1 MKKVAIS
8 SVVGGIII
16 FVWQVF
22 SYNVF
27 HLHRD
32 TQKYTPQ
39 QDSILKLL
47 NENLQEEGQ
56 YLLPTVPLISTPK
69 EQQRLKDAQEGR
81 PWAEIVY
88 HKNYTGDIIGRIIIS
103 LLTNI
108 VMVGL
113 LSWIFS
119 KMEGWGLFTFFVSSV
134 FVGLIVFMNTSVT
147 NRIWNESFG
156 LTADLID
163 AVVGWGLVGLWMGGY
178 LGVKPKK

>member
-8 SVVGGIII
+8 SLVGGVII
-16 FVWQVF
+16 FLWQLL
-22 SYNVF
+22 SYNLL

-32 TQKYTPQ
+32 TQKYSPN
-39 QDSILKLL
+39 QDSILKMLT
-47 NENLQEEGQ
+47 ENLSEEGQ
-56 YLLPTVPLISTPK
+56 YLLPTLPAISTPK
-69 EQQRLKDAQEGR
+69 EQQRLADAQEGR
-81 PWAEIVY
+81 SWAVVSF
-88 HKNYTGDIIGRIIIS
+88 HKNYTGDIIGKIIIA

-108 VMVGL
+108 VMVGML
-113 LSWIFS
+113 AWIFS

-163 AVVGWGLVGLWMGGY
+163 AVASWGLVGLWMGGY